1 MGFASTWVSGGAAE
15 GAFGMPVIADLVNRD
30 DQSALTLGLVRNVEV
45 DDVAGRQVSGKV
57 F

>member
-1 MGFASTWVSGGAAE
+1 MSTWVSGGAAE
-15 GAFGMPVIADLVNRD
+15 GVFGMPVIADLVNCD